1 MAQRVIRDTKTK
13 PRRIHATDR
22 EWTVLKVSADVAG
35 LSVSGYIV
43 DLAERARGVDVSADI
58 TGAIFK
64 LTACHKALVDLA
76 QFATRDPV
84 AMRALTTIRALEEV
98 ADNLDRIATELS
110 RVPATRGSAR

>member
-1 MAQRVIRDTKTK
+1 MAQRVNRNAKTK

-22 EWTVLKVSADVAG
+22 EWTVLKASADVAG

-64 LTACHKALVDLA
+64 LTACHKVLVDFA
-76 QFATRDPV
+76 QFAARDPEAV
-84 AMRALTTIRALEEV
+84 RALATIKALEEV
-98 ADNLDRIATELS
+98 AEKLDRIATELP
-110 RVPATRGSAR
+110 RVPGTRGSAR